1 VSKSRLEAF
10 SDGVFAIIIT
20 IMVLELRPP
29 EGAAIE
35 DLGEL
40 WPTFLAYVLSFA
52 LLGIW
57 WANHHH
63 LLHTA
68 KTVNGPVLMANLHLL
83 FWISLFPLGTAW
95 VGDTQFAAVPVA
107 IYGGIQSLAGAA
119 YYILVRTLIRVQG
132 QTPALAS
139 AIGRDFKG
147 KASTVLYLAAI
158 PIALAAPVVAVAIYV
173 AVAVMWIIPDRR
185 MERALE
191 ADR

>member
-1 VSKSRLEAF
+1 MTKGRLEAF

-40 WPTFLAYVLSFA
+40 WPAFLAYLLSFA

-63 LLHTA
+63 LFHIA
-68 KTVNGPVLMANLHLL
+68 KKVNGVVLMANLHLL

-107 IYGGIQSLAGAA
+107 VYGGIQSLAGAA
-119 YYILVRTLIRVQG
+119 YYVLVRVLIRVPG
-132 QTPALAS
+132 QTPALAV
-139 AIGRDFKG
+139 AVGRDLKG
-147 KASTVLYLAAI
+147 KVSSVLYLASI
-158 PIALAAPVVAVAIYV
+158 PIALIAPLAAVAIFVGV
-173 AVAVMWIIPDRR
+173 AALWIIPDRR